1 MPEDPVNAVFYY
13 DFADPAPEIVPYR
26 WRSKIY
32 QFQSKKN
39 LQAMRLW
46 FTVPAT
52 TPAQVERNVDEP
64 QPVLGPNQYGIIRVY
79 ADGQLWTTREL
90 RTSGELLR
98 IYSGTQAEAWEFEVE
113 GRVNIS
119 NWQIATSVKELGLV

>member
-32 QFQSKKN
+32 QFQSRKC
-39 LQAMRLW
+39 LSAVRIW
-46 FTVPAT
+46 FSVPT
-52 TPAQVERNVDEP
+52 TTLPQIERDVNEP
-64 QPVLGPNQYGIIRVY
+64 QPVLGPNQYGILRIY
-79 ADGQLWTTREL
+79 ADGKLWTTREL

-98 IYSGTQAEAWEFEVE
+98 IYSGTQAEAWEFELE
-113 GRVNIS
+113 GRVIVSNI
-119 NWQIATSVKELGLV
+119 QIATSVKELGLI